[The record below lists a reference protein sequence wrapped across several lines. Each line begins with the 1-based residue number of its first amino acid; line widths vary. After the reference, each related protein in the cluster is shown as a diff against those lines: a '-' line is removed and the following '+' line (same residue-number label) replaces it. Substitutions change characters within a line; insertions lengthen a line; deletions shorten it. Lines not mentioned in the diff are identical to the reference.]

1 MGQQHLTECKFSS
14 LQLDQRLLDALDRLE
29 FNYCTPIQEQAL
41 PLLLD
46 GRDVSGQAQTGT
58 GKTLAFL
65 LACAQRILASDR
77 GATEP
82 GKPRVLILAPTREL
96 AIQINKDAQ
105 KLFQDLPLRL
115 AICYGGKAYEQQK
128 RQFDE
133 PVDILVGTP
142 GRLIDFFKQRLY
154 DFKSIEAMVLDEA
167 DRMFDMGFIAD
178 VRYMLRR
185 LPPPDKRINMLF
197 SATMAQKVMEL
208 AYEHMNEA
216 QLIKIDADSPAVDR
230 IEQSV
235 YHPANHEKIPL
246 LLGLMKKLQPQRAI
260 IFANTKYATIKIWEY
275 LQGNGLSAAIISGDI
290 QQNKRESL
298 LKRFH
303 DGEYSILVATDVASR
318 GLHIPDVTHVF
329 NYDLPELGEDYVH
342 RIGRTARVGK
352 SGAAIS
358 FACENHAMNLID
370 IESYIRKTIP
380 TVQISEDLLI
390 EPQPPVKM
398 KSGRL
403 KPGAHGGKGRG
414 GKPGGGKPGRGRRP
428 GQGGNSARDGNRHAG
443 GGARDEGGSQA
454 AGGESGADDERTIV
468 GPHGVDRVAVGCPVA
483 YLRGRLKG

>member
-1 MGQQHLTECKFSS
+1 MGQQHLTEQRFSS
-14 LQLDQRLLDALDRLE
+14 LELDPRLLQALERLE
-29 FNYCTPIQEQAL
+29 FNFCTPIQAKSL
-41 PLLLD
+41 PLLLA
-46 GRDVSGQAQTGT
+46 GKDVSGQAQTGT

-65 LACAQRILASDR
+65 LACAQRLLTSEQP
-77 GATEP
+77 ATEA
-82 GKPRVLILAPTREL
+82 GKPRTLILAPTREL
-96 AIQINKDAQ
+96 AIQIHKDAE

-128 RQFDE
+128 KQFDE
-133 PVDILVGTP
+133 PVDVLIGTP

-154 DFKSIEAMVLDEA
+154 NFKSIEVMVLDEA
-167 DRMFDMGFIAD
+167 DRMFDMGFISD

-185 LPPPDKRINMLF
+185 LPHPENRLNMLF

-208 AYEHMNEA
+208 AYEHMNNAE
-216 QLIKIDADSPAVDR
+216 LIKIDADTPAVER

-246 LLGLMKKLQPQRAI
+246 LLGLIKKLQPQRSI

-290 QQNKRESL
+290 HQNKREKL
-298 LKRFH
+298 LKKFH

-342 RIGRTARVGK
+342 RIGRTARAGK

-358 FACENHAMNLID
+358 FACEDHAMNLID
-370 IESYIRKTIP
+370 IESYINRSIP
-380 TVQISEDLLI
+380 TASISNDLLI
-390 EPQPPVKM
+390 EPAPPVKM
-398 KSGRL
+398 KGGRIKSGGRSGRGGR
-403 KPGAHGGKGRG
+403 PGRGGKAGGG
-414 GKPGGGKPGRGRRP
+414 GKPGGGRRHRSGRGK
-428 GQGGNSARDGNRHAG
+428 
-443 GGARDEGGSQA
+443 GSPQRQNQ
-454 AGGESGADDERTIV
+454 DTKK
-468 GPHGVDRVAVGCPVA
+468 AV
-483 YLRGRLKG
+483 

>member
-1 MGQQHLTECKFSS
+1 MGQQHLTEQRFSS
-14 LQLDQRLLDALDRLE
+14 LELDERLLSALDKQS
-29 FNYCTPIQEQAL
+29 FDFCTPIQAQTL
-41 PLLLD
+41 PLLLS
-46 GRDVSGQAQTGT
+46 GIDVSGQAQTGT

-65 LACAQRILASDR
+65 LACAQRILHS
-77 GATEP
+77 GAPATAP
-82 GKPRVLILAPTREL
+82 GKPRVLIMAPTREL
-96 AIQINKDAQ
+96 AIQIHKDAAM
-105 KLFQDLPLRL
+105 LCADLPLTL

-133 PVDILVGTP
+133 PVDILIGTP
-142 GRLIDFFKQRLY
+142 GRIIDFFKQNLY
-154 DFKSIEAMVLDEA
+154 NLKSIEAMVLDEA

-185 LPPPDKRINMLF
+185 LPPPDKRLNMLF

-216 QLIKIDADSPAVDR
+216 QLIKIDSASPAVDR

-246 LLGLMKKLQPQRAI
+246 LIGLIKSLRPERSI
-260 IFANTKYATIKIWEY
+260 IFANTKHATIRIWGY

-290 QQNKRESL
+290 HQNKRESL

-329 NYDLPELGEDYVH
+329 NYDLPDQGEDYVH
-342 RIGRTARVGK
+342 RIGRTARAGK

-358 FACENHAMNLID
+358 FACENYAMNLID
-370 IESYIRKTIP
+370 IEAYTKTTIP
-380 TVQISEDLLI
+380 TMPISNELLSK
-390 EPQPPVKM
+390 PNPPVKM
-398 KSGRL
+398 KEGRM
-403 KPGAHGGKGRG
+403 KPS
-414 GKPGGGKPGRGRRP
+414 GKPGGSRRPPRSGNRPGGGSSNSRGSSGRRR
-428 GQGGNSARDGNRHAG
+428 QHS
-443 GGARDEGGSQA
+443 
-454 AGGESGADDERTIV
+454 
-468 GPHGVDRVAVGCPVA
+468 
-483 YLRGRLKG
+483 

>member
-1 MGQQHLTECKFSS
+1 MGQQHLTEQRFRS
-14 LQLDQRLLDALDRLE
+14 LELDPRLLQALERLE
-29 FNYCTPIQEQAL
+29 FNFCTPIQAKSL
-41 PLLLD
+41 PLLLA
-46 GRDVSGQAQTGT
+46 GKDVSGQAQTGT

-65 LACAQRILASDR
+65 LACAQRLLTSEQP
-77 GATEP
+77 ATEA
-82 GKPRVLILAPTREL
+82 GKPRTLILAPTREL
-96 AIQINKDAQ
+96 AIQIHKDAE

-128 RQFDE
+128 KQFDE
-133 PVDILVGTP
+133 PVDVLIGTP

-154 DFKSIEAMVLDEA
+154 NFKSIEVMVLDEA
-167 DRMFDMGFIAD
+167 DRMFDMGFISD

-185 LPPPDKRINMLF
+185 LPHPEKRLNMLF

-208 AYEHMNEA
+208 AYEHMNNAE
-216 QLIKIDADSPAVDR
+216 LIKIDADTPAVER

-246 LLGLMKKLQPQRAI
+246 LLGLIKKLQPQRSI

-290 QQNKRESL
+290 HQNKREKL
-298 LKRFH
+298 LKKFH

-342 RIGRTARVGK
+342 RIGRTARAGK

-370 IESYIRKTIP
+370 IESYINRSIP
-380 TVQISEDLLI
+380 TASISNDLLV
-390 EPQPPVKM
+390 EPAPPVKM
-398 KSGRL
+398 KGGRIKSGGRSGR
-403 KPGAHGGKGRG
+403 GGRPGRG
-414 GKPGGGKPGRGRRP
+414 GKAGGSGKPGNGRRHRSRR
-428 GQGGNSARDGNRHAG
+428 GK
-443 GGARDEGGSQA
+443 GSPQQ
-454 AGGESGADDERTIV
+454 
-468 GPHGVDRVAVGCPVA
+468 
-483 YLRGRLKG
+483 

>member
-1 MGQQHLTECKFSS
+1 MGQQHLTEQRFSS
-14 LQLDQRLLDALDRLE
+14 LPLDERLLGALDKQA
-29 FNYCTPIQEQAL
+29 FNFCTPIQAQSL
-41 PLLLD
+41 PLLLE
-46 GRDVSGQAQTGT
+46 GQDVSGQAQTGT

-65 LACAQRILASDR
+65 LACAQRILHSDKP
-77 GATEP
+77 ATLP
-82 GKPRVLILAPTREL
+82 GRPRVLILAPTREL
-96 AIQINKDAQ
+96 AIQIHKDA
-105 KLFQDLPLRL
+105 KTLLADLPLKL

-133 PVDILVGTP
+133 PVDFLIGTP

-154 DFKSIEAMVLDEA
+154 NFKSIEAMVLDEA

-185 LPPPDKRINMLF
+185 LPPPTERLNMLF

-216 QLIKIDADSPAVDR
+216 QLIKINAESPAVER
-230 IEQSV
+230 IEQTI

-246 LLGLMKKLQPQRAI
+246 LLGLIKKIEPPRAI
-260 IFANTKYATIKIWEY
+260 IFANTKYATIRIWEY

-290 QQNKRESL
+290 HQNKRESL

-342 RIGRTARVGK
+342 RIGRTARAGK

-358 FACENHAMNLID
+358 FACEDYAMNLID
-370 IESYIRKTIP
+370 IEAYTRRTIP
-380 TVQISEDLLI
+380 AQPISNELLI
-390 EPQPPVKM
+390 KPEPPVKM
-398 KSGRL
+398 KSGRI
-403 KPGAHGGKGRG
+403 KPSGGQRPKRG
-414 GKPGGGKPGRGRRP
+414 GNGQGRRP
-428 GQGGNSARDGNRHAG
+428 GGGRGSSRRRHQKSQKSA
-443 GGARDEGGSQA
+443 
-454 AGGESGADDERTIV
+454 
-468 GPHGVDRVAVGCPVA
+468 
-483 YLRGRLKG
+483 